1 MGGGTGRWR
10 KNSLLLLPLRFPLS
24 LLVAK
29 ENGASYDVYCSLVSA
44 EAPLNG
50 VFSGLCDDKSI

>member
-1 MGGGTGRWR
+1 MGGGGTGRWR

-44 EAPLNG
+44 EARWGIFRPPL
-50 VFSGLCDDKSI
+50 I